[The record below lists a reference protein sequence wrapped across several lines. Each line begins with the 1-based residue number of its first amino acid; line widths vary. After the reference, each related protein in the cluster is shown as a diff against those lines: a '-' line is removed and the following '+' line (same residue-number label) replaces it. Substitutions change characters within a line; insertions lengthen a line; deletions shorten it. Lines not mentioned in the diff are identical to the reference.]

1 MLKAVNL
8 SHKFDY
14 PLFSNL
20 NLDINP

>member
-20 NLDINP
+20 NLNIN

>member
-20 NLDINP
+20 NLDIN